1 VELKNNK
8 LLIGIILYLFSA
20 NIMISYSQQ
29 DKPLVSSG
37 NIQFYLDKAVFSGK
51 ENKSYVEFYLMFFAD
66 QIGYKGINGELQMD
80 ASVTDNNGNSVIG
93 NKRWTIDVTLPQKD
107 ALKTKV
113 IYDQWNEYLI
123 PGEYKIHMEVKDAN
137 NSRIKGVINGLINI
151 PKLLSDNI
159 HSSEIEFIS
168 STGDNASLIQF
179 QKGKRNVIPNP
190 SRRFGIFNP
199 ALSVYYEL
207 YNIGAKGTLQI
218 NYSIIDKDNREVIS
232 EQSKMD
238 KPGNTAAILKEIDI
252 SKIKSGVYDLHIK
265 VTDSLSNNAIL
276 ISRSFE
282 IIQGDFISNIKSLSE
297 EESHMYTTLLSYIAT
312 PSQLADFKKLNSTG
326 KAGYLIQFWKSKN
339 LTPDTP
345 ENEYLKNIQKRFV
358 YAAKNFGWSS
368 IRGWETDMGRI
379 CIKYGMPDEVQ
390 QFNSEA
396 SSRPYQI
403 WIYKENREYHFV
415 FGDLLDDGR
424 FTLLD
429 SDKEG
434 EISNSQWRALLNKM

>member
-1 VELKNNK
+1 
-8 LLIGIILYLFSA
+8 
-20 NIMISYSQQ
+20 
-29 DKPLVSSG
+29 
-37 NIQFYLDKAVFSGK
+37 
-51 ENKSYVEFYLMFFAD
+51 
-66 QIGYKGINGELQMD
+66 
-80 ASVTDNNGNSVIG
+80 
-93 NKRWTIDVTLPQKD
+93 
-107 ALKTKV
+107 
-113 IYDQWNEYLI
+113 
-123 PGEYKIHMEVKDAN
+123 MEVKDAN

-179 QKGKRNVIPNP
+179 QKGNRNVIPNP

-345 ENEYLKNIQKRFV
+345 ENEYLKYIQKRFV